1 MLEPSPRPSPSRP
14 PAEARRPR
22 RALAAGLGLGLAA
35 SALAV
40 LPAGSAAAAL
50 DGSGVVI
57 SEFYGGGGNG
67 GAEYTHD
74 FVELYNPTDAAVS
87 LDGWSVQ
94 YRNNAG
100 TSAAQVTPLTGSIPA
115 GGHYLVQWAK
125 GTGGTKALPTPDAT
139 GTVSASATGGQVW
152 LASTTTALNPPVGN
166 VTGAPIVDFLGAS
179 PTSPSYEGAPVTAPP
194 ANPTSLQRAAD
205 GKDRDDN
212 SLDFVVAAPTPQNSG
227 PAPEPEPEPEPEP
240 VDPVDVTIA
249 EIQGTGAETPLDR
262 TALVRTRGV
271 VTASYPTGGFDGF
284 YLQTAGTGGDPKPA
298 EGGASDAVFV
308 WLGSSSV
315 SYPEI
320 GDHVEVVGLPTESN
334 GLTRVDARAAS
345 QGSTAV
351 LTEPAEAVKPRE
363 LVLPAPE
370 LREQY
375 EGELV
380 LPTEAYTVSNNFNLN
395 NFGEIGL
402 AVGDTPLITPTE
414 VARPGTP
421 ELDDVKADNAAR
433 AIAIDD
439 GSSTNFLGSATNK
452 AIPLPWVSGGDVVRV
467 NATATITDPVVID
480 WRNNTWKY
488 QPTEQLTAE
497 GDAPATFEDTRTAAP
512 EEVGGDL
519 QLATFNVL
527 NYFTTTGEEWAVA
540 GSGRSCT
547 YYTDREGANVT
558 NDRCDPNGPRGAANQ
573 ANLERQE
580 AKIVAAINAIDAD
593 VISLEE
599 IENSAAFGLD
609 RDEALATLVAALN
622 EQAGAD
628 HWAYVPSPAAVPAD
642 EDVIRT
648 AFIYQPA
655 SVETVG
661 DSVIHDDEAVFFN
674 AREPLAQ
681 AFKPAGGADDDAFAV
696 IVNHFK
702 SKSTSGAPSSGDNAN
717 GEQGAWNGDRVR
729 QAESLADF
737 TAEFAAEA
745 GTEAVFLT
753 GDFNSY
759 TQEDPLQVLY
769 GEGFTDIAS
778 EGEWSYSFSGMSGS
792 LDHVLANEAATAMVT
807 GSDIWEI
814 NAVESVAYEYS
825 RSNYNATDFYAP
837 DAYRSSDH
845 EPHVVGIAVGEAE
858 PAPAT
863 VVTPGTVQNAY
874 GDVVRVPVQIETEGA
889 AGGRVDLHWNGG
901 IIGSADVVDGK
912 AVVEVP
918 RRVLTP
924 KSYRVLVR
932 YSGDATTQ
940 AADGGVTI
948 QVGKARTNLLLSATQ
963 PLPAGRSGTLTIRI
977 GNSSG
982 FPATGWVNVVYGG
995 KAFRVFATRGLA
1007 TITLQPGRVGT
1018 HRASV
1023 YYEGSATVSPAFGT
1037 LSIRVG

>member
-1 MLEPSPRPSPSRP
+1 MLEPSPRPSPSRQP
-14 PAEARRPR
+14 GGARPR
-22 RALAAGLGLGLAA
+22 RALAAGLGLGLAV
-35 SALAV
+35 SALAA
-40 LPAGSAAAAL
+40 LPGSATAAV

-57 SEFYGGGGNG
+57 SEFYGGGGNS

-74 FVELYNPTDAAVS
+74 FVELYNPTSAAIS
-87 LDGWSVQ
+87 LEGWSVQ
-94 YRNNAG
+94 YRNAAG
-100 TSAAQVTPLTGSIPA
+100 TSAVQVTSLTGSIPA
-115 GGHYLVQWAK
+115 GGHYLVQWAQ
-125 GTGGTKALPTPDAT
+125 GNGGTKPLPTPDAI
-139 GTVSASATGGQVW
+139 GTVPAAAGGGQVW
-152 LASTTTALNPPVGN
+152 LASTTTAVTPPVGN
-166 VTGAPIVDFLGAS
+166 VAVSPIVDFLGGA
-179 PTSPSYEGAPVTAPP
+179 PTAPSYEGAAVANAPS
-194 ANPTSLQRAAD
+194 NTTSLQRAAN
-205 GKDRDDN
+205 GKDTDSN
-212 SLDFVVAAPTPQNSG
+212 AADFAVAAPTPQNSG
-227 PAPEPEPEPEPEP
+227 STTPEPEPEP
-240 VDPVDVTIA
+240 VEPTDVTIA

-271 VTASYPTGGFDGF
+271 VTASYPTGGFNGF

-308 WLGSSSV
+308 WLGSPSAT
-315 SYPEI
+315 YPEV
-320 GDHVEVVGLPTESN
+320 GDHVEVVGLPTEFN
-334 GLTRVDARAAS
+334 GLTQLDARAAS
-345 QGSTAV
+345 DGSTTV
-351 LTEPAEAVKPRE
+351 LTEPAEMVKPRAF
-363 LVLPAPE
+363 VLPAPA

-380 LPTEAYTVSNNFNLN
+380 LPSEDYTVSNNFNLN

-414 VARPGTP
+414 LVTPDSP

-439 GSSTNFLGSATNK
+439 GSSTNYLGNATNK
-452 AIPLPWVSGGDVVRV
+452 AIPLPWISGGDVVRV
-467 NATATITDPVVID
+467 NASATITEPVVID
-480 WRNNTWKY
+480 WRNSTWKY
-488 QPTEQLTAE
+488 QPTQQLTAE
-497 GDAPATFEDTRTAAP
+497 GVAPATFEDTRTAAP
-512 EEVGGDL
+512 EAVGGDL
-519 QLATFNVL
+519 ELATFNVL
-527 NYFTTTGEEWAVA
+527 NYFSTTGEEWAA
-540 GSGRSCT
+540 AASGRSCS
-547 YYTDREGANVT
+547 YFTDRAGANIT
-558 NDRCDPNGPRGAANQ
+558 NDRCEPNGPRGAANQ
-573 ANLERQE
+573 VNLERQE

-599 IENSAAFGLD
+599 IENSAVFGLD
-609 RDEALATLVAALN
+609 RDAALASLVTALN
-622 EQAGAD
+622 EQAGAG
-628 HWAYVPSPAAVPAD
+628 HWAYVPSPTAVPAA

-655 SVETVG
+655 TVETVG
-661 DSVIHDDEAVFFN
+661 ESVIHDDEAVFFN

-681 AFKPAGGADDDAFAV
+681 AFKPAGSADDDAFSV

-759 TQEDPLQVLY
+759 TQEDPLHVLY
-769 GEGFTDIAS
+769 DEGFTDIAS

-792 LDHVLANEAATAMVT
+792 LDHVLANEAAAAMVT

-863 VVTPGTVQNAY
+863 VVTPGTVTNAY
-874 GDVVRVPVQIETEGA
+874 GDVVRVPVEIESEGA

-901 IIGSADVVDGK
+901 IIGSADVVDGQ

-918 RRVLTP
+918 RRTLLP

-948 QVGKARTNLLLSATQ
+948 AVGRARTNLLLSATQ

-995 KAFRVFATRGLA
+995 KAFRVFAVRGLA
-1007 TITLQPGRVGT
+1007 TITLQPGRTGT

-1023 YYEGSATVSPAFGT
+1023 YYEGSGTVSPAFGV

>member
-1 MLEPSPRPSPSRP
+1 MPEPSPRPSQTSSS
-14 PAEARRPR
+14 RRP
-22 RALAAGLGLGLAA
+22 LAALLGLGLAA
-35 SALAV
+35 SALAAAPIG
-40 LPAGSAAAAL
+40 PASAAV
-50 DGSGVVI
+50 DGSGLVI
-57 SEFYGGGGNG
+57 SEFYGGGGNSG
-67 GAEYTHD
+67 STYTHD
-74 FVELYNPTDAAVS
+74 FVELYNPTDAAIPV
-87 LDGWSVQ
+87 DDWSVQ
-94 YRNNAG
+94 YRSATSTAAG
-100 TSAAQVTPLTGSIPA
+100 QVTRLAGSVPA
-115 GGHYLVQWAK
+115 GGHYLVQMAK
-125 GTGGTKALPTPDAT
+125 GEGGTTPLPTPDAI
-139 GTVSASATGGQVW
+139 GTSAMAGGGGQVW
-152 LASTTTALNPPVGN
+152 LASTTTALTPPVGN
-166 VTGAPIVDFLGAS
+166 VSDAQIVDFVGAATTARS
-179 PTSPSYEGAPVTAPP
+179 FEGAAVTSAPS
-194 ANPTSLQRAAD
+194 NSLSVSRSATGADSDDNAAD
-205 GKDRDDN
+205 
-212 SLDFVVAAPTPQNSG
+212 FVAGAPTPQGSG
-227 PAPEPEPEPEPEP
+227 TTTPDPEPEPEP
-240 VDPVDVTIA
+240 VAPVDKTIA

-271 VTASYPTGGFDGF
+271 VTAAYPTGGFNGF
-284 YLQTAGTGGDPKPA
+284 YVQTAGTGGDPKPA

-308 WLGSSSV
+308 WLGAPAPTAT
-315 SYPEI
+315 YPEI
-320 GDHVEVVGLPTESN
+320 GDHVEVVGLPTEFN
-334 GLTRVDARAAS
+334 GLTQVDARAAS
-345 QGSTAV
+345 KGSTTV
-351 LTEPAEAVKPRE
+351 LTEPAAAVKPRAFE
-363 LVLPAPE
+363 LPSPA

-380 LPTEAYTVSNNFNLN
+380 LPSQGYTVSNNFNLN
-395 NFGEIGL
+395 NFAEIGL
-402 AVGDTPLITPTE
+402 AVGDSPLITPTE

-421 ELDDVKADNAAR
+421 ELDAVKADNAAR
-433 AIAIDD
+433 AIALDD
-439 GSSTNFLGSATNK
+439 GSSTNFLGGTTNQ
-452 AIPLPWVSGGDVVRV
+452 AIPLPWISDGDVVRV
-467 NATATITDPVVID
+467 NSAVTFTEPVVVD
-480 WRNNTWKY
+480 WRNSTWKF
-488 QPTEQLTAE
+488 QPTQQLTADGE
-497 GDAPATFEDTRTAAP
+497 APATFEDTRTAAP
-512 EEVGGDL
+512 EPVGGDL
-519 QLATFNVL
+519 TLATFNVL
-527 NYFTTTGEEWAVA
+527 NYFSTTGEEWVAA
-540 GSGRSCT
+540 GSGRSCS
-547 YYTDREGANVT
+547 YYTDRAGANVT
-558 NDRCDPNGPRGAANQ
+558 NDRCNPDGPRGAANQ

-622 EQAGAD
+622 EEAGPD
-628 HWAYVPSPAAVPAD
+628 HWAYVPSPEAVPAA

-655 SVETVG
+655 SVETMG
-661 DSVIHDDEAVFFN
+661 SSVIHDDEAVFFN

-681 AFKPAGGADDDAFAV
+681 AFKPVGGDADEAFSV

-737 TAEFAAEA
+737 TAEFAAAA

-792 LDHVLANEAATAMVT
+792 LDHVLANEAASAMVT

-825 RSNYNATDFYAP
+825 RSNYNVTDFYAP

-845 EPHVVGIAVGEAE
+845 EPHVVGIAVGGEVA

-863 VVTPGTVQNAY
+863 VTTPGTVQNAY
-874 GDVVRVPVQIETEGA
+874 GDVLRIPVEIASEGT

-901 IIGSADVVDGK
+901 VIGSADVVDGR

-918 RRVLTP
+918 RRLLPPQT
-924 KSYRVLVR
+924 YRVLVR

-940 AADGGVTI
+940 AADGGVVI
-948 QVGKARTNLLLSATQ
+948 QVAKARSVLQPTATQ

-982 FPATGWVNVVYGG
+982 APATGWVNVVYGG
-995 KAFRVFATRGLA
+995 KAFRVFATRGVA
-1007 TITLQPGRVGT
+1007 TITLQPGFTGW
-1018 HRASV
+1018 HRASI
-1023 YYEGSATVSPAFGT
+1023 YYEGSATVSPAFGS
-1037 LSIRVG
+1037 LNIRVG

>member
-1 MLEPSPRPSPSRP
+1 MLEPSPRPSPSRRP
-14 PAEARRPR
+14 GEARRPR
-22 RALAAGLGLGLAA
+22 RALAAGLGLGLAV
-35 SALAV
+35 SALAA
-40 LPAGSAAAAL
+40 LPGSATAAV

-74 FVELYNPTDAAVS
+74 FVELYNPTSAAIS
-87 LDGWSVQ
+87 LNGWSVQ

-100 TSAAQVTPLTGSIPA
+100 TSAAQVTPLSGDIPA

-125 GTGGTKALPTPDAT
+125 GSGGTKALPTPDAT

-179 PTSPSYEGAPVTAPP
+179 PTAPSFEGAPAAEAPT
-194 ANPTSLQRAAD
+194 NPTSLQRAAD

-212 SLDFVVAAPTPQNSG
+212 ALDFTVAAPTPQNSSTTT
-227 PAPEPEPEPEPEP
+227 PEPEPEPEP
-240 VDPVDVTIA
+240 VDPDDVTIA

-262 TALVRTRGV
+262 TTLVRTRGV
-271 VTASYPTGGFDGF
+271 VTASYPTGGLNGF

-308 WLGSSSV
+308 WLGTPSTT
-315 SYPEI
+315 YPEI
-320 GDHVEVVGLPTESN
+320 GDHVEVVGLPTEFN
-334 GLTRVDARAAS
+334 GLTQVDARATS
-345 QGSTAV
+345 KGSTTV
-351 LTEPAEAVKPRE
+351 LAEPAEEVKPRAF
-363 LVLPAPE
+363 VLPAPE

-380 LPTEAYTVSNNFNLN
+380 LPTEDYTVSNNFNLN

-421 ELDDVKADNAAR
+421 ELDAVKADNAAR
-433 AIAIDD
+433 AISLDD
-439 GSSTNFLGSATNK
+439 GNRTNFLGSAANK
-452 AIPLPWVSGGDVVRV
+452 AIPLPWVSGGETVRV
-467 NATATITDPVVID
+467 NAAATFTAPVVVD
-480 WRNNTWKY
+480 WRDGAWKY
-488 QPTEQLTAE
+488 QPTELLTAD
-497 GDAPATFEDTRTAAP
+497 GSAPATFEDTRTAAP

-527 NYFTTTGEEWAVA
+527 NYFTTTGEEWAAA

-609 RDEALATLVAALN
+609 RDAALATLVAALN

-628 HWAYVPSPAAVPAD
+628 HWAYVPSPEVLPAS

-648 AFIYQPA
+648 AFIYQPD

-661 DSVIHDDEAVFFN
+661 QSVIHDDDVAFSN

-681 AFKPAGGADDDAFAV
+681 AFKPAGGADEDAFAV
-696 IVNHFK
+696 VVNHFK
-702 SKSTSGAPSSGDNAN
+702 SKSPSGAPSSGDNAN

-729 QAESLADF
+729 QAASLADF
-737 TAEFAAEA
+737 TAQFANEMD
-745 GTEAVFLT
+745 TEAVFLT

-759 TQEDPLQVLY
+759 TQEDPLRLLY
-769 GEGFTDIAS
+769 DEGYTDIAS

-792 LDHVLANEAATAMVT
+792 LDHVLANEAAAAMVT

-825 RSNYNATDFYAP
+825 RYNYNATDFYAP
-837 DAYRSSDH
+837 DPYRSSDH

-874 GDVVRVPVQIETEGA
+874 GDVVRVPVEIETEGA

-901 IIGSADVVDGK
+901 IIGSADVVDGQ

-918 RRVLTP
+918 RRVLLP

-995 KAFRVFATRGLA
+995 KAFRVFAVRGLA
-1007 TITLQPGRVGT
+1007 TVTLQPGRTGT

-1023 YYEGSATVSPAFGT
+1023 YYEGSGTVSPAFGV